1 MENPVKK
8 YQLEQDGKSYTLS
21 TQIFQD
27 NLRFVCIELNPDKPL
42 VFIGQFSL
50 PEINK
55 LSSVFTSI
63 STISEAHEI
72 FDKLITTQKVTIEKK
87 DNSIFIKIII
97 KQNQMEESFSF
108 NLNLFTNNDNVDNQQ
123 TTIKNQNQAQS
134 QIQNQNQIT
143 SQHESINQ
151 FVSFAPS
158 YPTNPA
164 NENINFSDFSNM
176 QQQSSQYTESI
187 QAQTQ
192 TQTQNHPNENI
203 MLNSTQNQNQSNEN
217 IMLNSISNDY
227 NTYNTYNNYNYENV
241 QTYKTKT
248 KRKKIE
254 KITLSLRPIQESPD
268 NQNLVESFSPQKEE
282 TKKVEQNIVETN
294 TMQAYEQ
301 VYPANPQPL
310 IPNFE
315 LENLRNENSRLNEV
329 INQLRT
335 QIQILVQENQNLKL
349 KSSIPNVPN
358 MSNGNDSQEILFLK
372 EENNRLIKEIEL
384 LRSKLTEYE
393 EYKRLKE
400 EEISY
405 LKIQLEEL
413 LQNAKKFEAYAL
425 AKDKEIQQLKMYI
438 QELLRK
444 LQLNE
449 SNKTQVNLEDQMLS
463 IQDTRLEI
471 IKGDIIQDAREL
483 ELISRKICK
492 NKNKVSLDLLYKA
505 SIDSDK
511 AAVFHKKCDKAK
523 SSLVLVKSKNGKR
536 FGGYTTQDWRGDS
549 IEKKDENAFVFSL
562 DKMRIY
568 NIIPGEDAIGC
579 YPKFGP
585 VFLGCQIRLYDE
597 FFTKGGTTFEKGMNY
612 STEEDFELTGGL
624 KKFEVKDVEVYSVEL
639 E

>member
-1 MENPVKK
+1 M
-8 YQLEQDGKSYTLS
+8 
-21 TQIFQD
+21 
-27 NLRFVCIELNPDKPL
+27 
-42 VFIGQFSL
+42 
-50 PEINK
+50 
-55 LSSVFTSI
+55 
-63 STISEAHEI
+63 
-72 FDKLITTQKVTIEKK
+72 
-87 DNSIFIKIII
+87 
-97 KQNQMEESFSF
+97 
-108 NLNLFTNNDNVDNQQ
+108 
-123 TTIKNQNQAQS
+123 
-134 QIQNQNQIT
+134 
-143 SQHESINQ
+143 
-151 FVSFAPS
+151 SFAPS
-158 YPTNPA
+158 YPT

-187 QAQTQ
+187 QAQTL
-192 TQTQNHPNENI
+192 TQNNIQNQNQPNENIMVNATQNQNQNQLNENI
-203 MLNSTQNQNQSNEN
+203 MLNA
-217 IMLNSISNDY
+217 ISNDY
-227 NTYNTYNNYNYENV
+227 NTYNNYKYENF

-254 KITLSLRPIQESPD
+254 KITLSLRRFQESPD

-282 TKKVEQNIVETN
+282 ETKKVEQNIVETN
-294 TMQAYEQ
+294 TMQTYEQ
-301 VYPANPQPL
+301 LYPANPQPL

-315 LENLRNENSRLNEV
+315 LENLRNENNRLNEV

-358 MSNGNDSQEILFLK
+358 GNDSQEILFLK

-384 LRSKLTEYE
+384 LRSKLIEFE

-400 EEISY
+400 EQISY

-413 LQNAKKFEAYAL
+413 YQNAKKFEAYAL
-425 AKDKEIQQLKMYI
+425 SKDKEIQQLKMYI

-492 NKNKVSLDLLYKA
+492 NSNTVSLDLLYKA

-536 FGGYTTQDWRGDS
+536 FGGYTTQDWKGDS

-562 DKMRIY
+562 DKMKIY
-568 NIIPGEDAIGC
+568 EIIPGEDAIGC

-597 FFTKGGTTFEKGMNY
+597 FFTQGGSTFEKGLNY